1 MADSTAVTG
10 AAEKASGGLPQ
21 FDIAQWPGQM
31 VWVLVIFAVLYFLI
45 AKVFVPRVGGT
56 IDSREDKI
64 SGDIGEAFRA
74 RNAAQADAD
83 AAAGEMTHARA
94 RAQKLASD
102 ARAEA
107 KAAAVARGA
116 EEDAKLAV
124 TLNEAEARIAAART
138 EAMGHVRGIALDT
151 AAAIIERLTG
161 APAFAGEIDSAL
173 ASAAQEA

>member
-1 MADSTAVTG
+1 MVDSAAVTG

-31 VWVLVIFAVLYFLI
+31 VWVLVIFAVLYFLVS
-45 AKVFVPRVGGT
+45 KVFVPRVSGT
-56 IDSREDKI
+56 IDAREDKI

-83 AAAGEMTHARA
+83 AAAGEMTGARV
-94 RAQKLASD
+94 RAQKLAS
-102 ARAEA
+102 EA
-107 KAAAVARGA
+107 KAEATAAAAARGA

-124 TLNEAEARIAAART
+124 TLSQAETRIAAARN

-151 AAAIIERLTG
+151 AAAIIEKLTG
-161 APAFAGEIDSAL
+161 APALAGEIDSAL
-173 ASAAQEA
+173 GSAAQEA